1 MCISK
6 FEVTERNVLRVA
18 NLSTFQWNMKC
29 FEMLKKSAD
38 YENNDTECP
47 ITKFWSTCHEL
58 PSSKCIF
65 YHSQAQR
72 HTGDLVP
79 VTHLSVC
86 RAVRKWTWT
95 LLMKGL
101 ILFLAESHYS
111 GLAFYAL

>member
-38 YENNDTECP
+38 FENNDTECP

-58 PSSKCIF
+58 PLF
-65 YHSQAQR
+65 QMHF
-72 HTGDLVP
+72 
-79 VTHLSVC
+79 LS
-86 RAVRKWTWT
+86 
-95 LLMKGL
+95 L
-101 ILFLAESHYS
+101 S
-111 GLAFYAL
+111 GSAAYWGSGTSDSFICL